1 MSEKRRGLFNRVF
14 SPNGD
19 GGDEE
24 PSEEQVR
31 RWLNEPDGRP
41 RYRPP
46 TQYPS
51 VPSSGPAGPSG
62 GASGGAS
69 GGDQQQAFRDL
80 AAGFGRQPGRFD
92 PAPYTPP
99 TSDQWNPHRPSAG
112 GSAPQ
117 APSGG
122 HSAPPQGGWSPP
134 QRWTPQ
140 PGGFGAQDDL
150 ADDEEGGGVEVGD
163 VGAGGPLAQAGVRPG
178 DVIVA
183 VDGNPVDDEEDL
195 FEALGSI
202 MPGRSAVLQIVRGDT
217 RLTAAVI
224 APQ

>member
-1 MSEKRRGLFNRVF
+1 MSDKRRGLFNRVF

-19 GGDEE
+19 NNDEE

-51 VPSSGPAGPSG
+51 GPSSPPAGLG
-62 GASGGAS
+62 GNE
-69 GGDQQQAFRDL
+69 QQQAFRDL
-80 AAGFGRQPGRFD
+80 ASGFGRQPGKFD

-99 TSDQWNPHRPSAG
+99 TADQWNPRRPSGG
-112 GSAPQ
+112 GSAP
-117 APSGG
+117 APSGYSG
-122 HSAPPQGGWSPP
+122 APQQGGWTPP
-134 QRWTPQ
+134 QQWTPPQ
-140 PGGFGAQDDL
+140 AGGAPQGFDD
-150 ADDEEGGGVEVGD
+150 DDEEGGGVEVGD
-163 VGAGGPLAQAGVRPG
+163 VGAGGPLAQAGIRPG
-178 DVIVA
+178 DIIVA

-195 FEALGSI
+195 FEALGAI
-202 MPGRSAVLQIVRGDT
+202 MPGRSAVLEILRGDT

-224 APQ
+224 APR